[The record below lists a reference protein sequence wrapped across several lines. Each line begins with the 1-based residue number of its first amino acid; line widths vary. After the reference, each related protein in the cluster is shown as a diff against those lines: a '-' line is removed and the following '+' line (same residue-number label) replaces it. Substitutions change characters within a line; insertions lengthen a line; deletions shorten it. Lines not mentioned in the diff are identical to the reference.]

1 MWTQSLSHI
10 YGFVTVNGRLKDE
23 DEGRPLP
30 PRSAF
35 LYDALTREE
44 WRGQGVYQA
53 LISRSVEELISRGYE
68 NLYLMM
74 SDRNLPAQHAA
85 KKLGFRPTEHYI
97 RLYRFFT
104 VLNFQRD
111 RVTFIDGC

>member
-1 MWTQSLSHI
+1 MNRWQRGHLWYVAYEDTEPIACLWICHAEW
-10 YGFVTVNGRLKDE
+10 RLKDE
-23 DEGRPLP
+23 DEGRSLP
-30 PRSAF
+30 QRSAF
-35 LYDALTREE
+35 VYDGITREE

-85 KKLGFRPTEHYI
+85 KKL
-97 RLYRFFT
+97 
-104 VLNFQRD
+104 
-111 RVTFIDGC
+111 